1 MYYQILHASTVDAL
15 PKASTTIPIR
25 CLHSQLA
32 ENYMA
37 KFQKM
42 FLDVLDKGNFVE
54 LDQSIIN
61 TSYGSAGFLGTG
73 MAVRWRWPA
82 CV

>member
-1 MYYQILHASTVDAL
+1 
-15 PKASTTIPIR
+15 
-25 CLHSQLA
+25 
-32 ENYMA
+32 MA